1 MQLWIIKNS
10 SSQVVYHFQKE
21 EGGKEFSKDE
31 QLLHFTPMILSL
43 NLLQN
48 EIGTSIRKLKLGK
61 ELFSISFHHHATYTM
76 VVNGLNSAVY
86 HVKAFE
92 NAAFDIIQRYK
103 RNMCAIKIEKYN

>member
-10 SSQVVYHFQKE
+10 SSQVVYHFKKE

-31 QLLHFTPMILSL
+31 HLQHFTPVILSL

-48 EIGTSIRKLKLGK
+48 EIGTLICKLKLGN
-61 ELFSISFHHHATYTM
+61 ELFLISFHHHATYTM

-92 NAAFDIIQRYK
+92 NAALDIIQRYK
-103 RNMCAIKIEKYN
+103 RNTGTNKIVKYN